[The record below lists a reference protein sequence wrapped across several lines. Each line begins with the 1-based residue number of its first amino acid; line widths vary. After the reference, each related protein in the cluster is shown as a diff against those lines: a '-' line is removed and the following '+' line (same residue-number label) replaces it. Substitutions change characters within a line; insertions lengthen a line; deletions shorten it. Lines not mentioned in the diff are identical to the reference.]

1 MLYVIRATVDDF
13 AYLLLSIH
21 AALNLNLAGKSG
33 TDAAGS
39 MQKRRLR
46 LCLKLDDEKCTSWC
60 RIAVTLCGKSG
71 YPYTATVSGFAKRSV
86 LSVKLFEP
94 FPSLGGSGL
103 PRSKGERSFTRASGH
118 P

>member
-39 MQKRRLR
+39 MQK
-46 LCLKLDDEKCTSWC
+46 
-60 RIAVTLCGKSG
+60 
-71 YPYTATVSGFAKRSV
+71 
-86 LSVKLFEP
+86 
-94 FPSLGGSGL
+94 
-103 PRSKGERSFTRASGH
+103 
-118 P
+118 